1 VDPLY
6 LIFPLGGLLLIALS
20 VWLAWAMRKLKPSAQ
35 NLMRLSCVALVG
47 VLVLALFAARAY
59 PGPAWRYEA
68 GSFQYWLHMHVLSS
82 ASYLAIAMPV
92 LAATLAATFFNKS
105 KHALIAAGVVSAI
118 TIPAAMVG
126 TLVIACNH
134 AGACL

>member
-1 VDPLY
+1 M
-6 LIFPLGGLLLIALS
+6 IALS

-35 NLMRLSCVALVG
+35 NLMRLICVALVG

-68 GSFQYWLHMHVLSS
+68 GSFQYWLHMHMLPS

-92 LAATLAATFFNKS
+92 LAATLVATFFNKG

-118 TIPAAMVG
+118 TIPAAMVV
-126 TLVIACNH
+126 TLAIACTH
-134 AGACL
+134 PGACP